1 LRNPR
6 YILRLISSRK
16 TRITMTKKQ
25 QTANTT
31 ETTEATMPVASKPEA
46 APPETAKPK
55 ATTPAP
61 AEPELVSAE
70 EAFRRR
76 AEAVAPKFETPRE
89 RCERELRESV
99 QKANKKFEAECW
111 KAANAGDIRIKV

>member
-31 ETTEATMPVASKPEA
+31 ETPEA
-46 APPETAKPK
+46 AQPVAAPPV